1 MVFGDTLL
9 SLQNS
14 GEELV
19 GRIENEGDT
28 GVSGEV
34 AIAPG
39 GEYRI
44 DLLLSPEA
52 GASRQT
58 LSLLESTTIVQPGGN
73 YRLRSSGQW

>member
-1 MVFGDTLL
+1 
-9 SLQNS
+9 
-14 GEELV
+14 
-19 GRIENEGDT
+19 
-28 GVSGEV
+28 VSGEV

-58 LSLLESTTIVQPGGN
+58 LSLLESTTTVQPGGN